1 MPDTLL
7 RQNIVHLLNPG
18 MEVEPFLWVI
28 LYELVLLCLLGDDKK
43 SPYLC
48 ELPSLE
54 VSEIASC
61 QELRIIRH
69 VMMICLSA
77 QNILLLQCISLTDS
91 LKDI

>member
-1 MPDTLL
+1 
-7 RQNIVHLLNPG
+7 
-18 MEVEPFLWVI
+18 MEVEPSLRVI
-28 LYELVLLCLLGDDKK
+28 LDELASLSLLSEDKK

-54 VSEIASC
+54 VPEITSC

-69 VMMICLSA
+69 VMVICLSA

-91 LKDI
+91 LKDIG

>member
-1 MPDTLL
+1 MEIEPSL
-7 RQNIVHLLNPG
+7 R
-18 MEVEPFLWVI
+18 VI
-28 LYELVLLCLLGDDKK
+28 LDELASLGLLGEDKK

-54 VSEIASC
+54 VPEIAPC

-77 QNILLLQCISLTDS
+77 HNILLLQCISLTDG
-91 LKDI
+91 LKNIG